1 MNHPSKF
8 KILAAASM
16 MLFLAGCIVLPA
28 RSGGGDQGG
37 GKYDLEKSLD
47 FGRTAVINTLD
58 AVLVKQGFTVTS
70 KDAALGHLSARKT
83 GLLASDYG
91 YYRFQKFCFLW
102 GYGAY
107 GTMLLDAR
115 AESEGPKKTRLGL
128 NSTPDAPG
136 TLKKTMEELELKLFL
151 EDKPR

>member
-1 MNHPSKF
+1 MNNSSGA
-8 KILAAASM
+8 KILAAAAVVI
-16 MLFLAGCIVLPA
+16 FLAGCIVVPA
-28 RSGGGDQGG
+28 RRDEGG
-37 GKYDLEKSLD
+37 GKYDLEKTLD
-47 FGRTAVINTLD
+47 HDRAAVITALD

-70 KDAALGHLSARKT
+70 KDAAGGNLSARKT

-102 GYGAY
+102 GFGAY

-115 AESEGPKKTRLGL
+115 AEPGGPGKTRLGL
-128 NSTPDAPG
+128 NSTPKAGG
-136 TLKKTMEELELKLFL
+136 TLKKALEELELKLFL